1 MTDNSDNLIH
11 SPNDPFYTPSPEAE
25 ARRAELAAELTRA
38 YRVRGRAIPLVG
50 ALTFLLFAVLVPFW
64 YDVWFGHTTPISLLV
79 MGAIPMILAI
89 PCHVLGG
96 NQGFLDPHPD
106 IRAALYILG
115 ILLNTTG
122 TSLCMTAYYAH
133 IQVKPTF
140 STLIAA
146 ALVSVAIYA
155 LLSILLQCQPNRY
168 GLWNGLAG
176 LVVLALIIVSIVF
189 WVKSDSKVFF
199 SFGFFTLLW
208 TLIAVIALHAA
219 CSDEGS
225 PWLRFSS
232 FAAFGILM
240 AVGGIVLIILAC
252 AGGDCDCDCSGDCC
266 DCSGC
271 DCSGCGGESSSATQT
286 GKVARKQRKR
296 MWELK

>member
-1 MTDNSDNLIH
+1 MTD
-11 SPNDPFYTPSPEAE
+11 PNNDHPLVDTSPEAI
-25 ARRAELAAELTRA
+25 ARRAEASAAMTHA
-38 YRVRGRAIPLVG
+38 YRIRGRAIPLVG
-50 ALTFLLFAVLVPFW
+50 ALTCLLFAALVPFW
-64 YDVWFGHTTPISLLV
+64 HSVWFGHTTPISLLV

-96 NQGFLDPHPD
+96 NQGFLAPHPD

-115 ILLNTTG
+115 ILLNTAG
-122 TSLCMTAYYAH
+122 TSLCMTAYYVH
-133 IQVKPTF
+133 IQVKPAF

-208 TLIAVIALHAA
+208 TLIAVVALHVA

-232 FAAFGILM
+232 FASFGILM
-240 AVGGIVLIILAC
+240 AVAGIVLIILAC

-266 DCSGC
+266 DCSAC
-271 DCSGCGGESSSATQT
+271 DCGGCGGEKSAASTD
-286 GKVARKQRKR
+286 KVVRKQRKR
-296 MWELK
+296 IWELK